1 MSIFQSIILGVLQGI
16 AEFLPIS
23 SSGHLKV
30 AQELLDLSEVP
41 LLFDVMLH
49 LATLAA
55 VILYFR
61 KKIARLFVILFRWIF
76 TSGKWKTE
84 NGKMEVERGKL
95 ELENEVGKA
104 GSGTAFAE
112 TRSNPV
118 SQDLP
123 PSGSLPT
130 PSATMASP
138 FSPTPSPRGIAPKTP
153 EADLLTGTDELGRK
167 TILAVI
173 VATIVTG
180 AIGVVTSKLIPE
192 LPIKVTCVGFLFTAC
207 LLIFSSIW
215 AKKHD
220 SNNLEEA
227 RGISILQALFIGF
240 MQGVGTLPGVS
251 RSGSTI
257 AGAQLAGVNRAAAG
271 EFSFIVSIPAIL
283 GAFALEAKDLGEV
296 GSQIGALPVFC
307 GCLAAFAWG
316 YLSLSILMK
325 LIRKGKLEWFACYLI
340 PLGILGLI
348 FF

>member
-1 MSIFQSIILGVLQGI
+1 MTIFQSIILGVLQGI

-23 SSGHLKV
+23 SSGHLNV
-30 AQELLDLSEVP
+30 AQELFGLSEVP

-76 TSGKWKTE
+76 TSGKQE
-84 NGKMEVERGKL
+84 
-95 ELENEVGKA
+95 GKA
-104 GSGTAFAE
+104 F
-112 TRSNPV
+112 
-118 SQDLP
+118 
-123 PSGSLPT
+123 

-153 EADLLTGTDELGRK
+153 EADLLTGTDELGQK

-283 GAFALEAKDLGEV
+283 GAFVLEAKDLGEV
-296 GSQIGALPVFC
+296 GSQIGVLPVFC

-340 PLGILGLI
+340 PLGVAGLI
-348 FF
+348 LF

>member
-30 AQELLDLSEVP
+30 AQELFGLGEVP

-61 KKIARLFVILFRWIF
+61 KKIARLFVILFRWILRK
-76 TSGKWKTE
+76 G
-84 NGKMEVERGKL
+84 EV
-95 ELENEVGKA
+95 
-104 GSGTAFAE
+104 S
-112 TRSNPV
+112 
-118 SQDLP
+118 
-123 PSGSLPT
+123 

-207 LLIFSSIW
+207 LLILR
-215 AKKHD
+215 AKFEKRKSARKSDVPFD
-220 SNNLEEA
+220 SAQGTLSQSGEVKPK
-227 RGISILQALFIGF
+227 GISILQALFIGF

-283 GAFALEAKDLGEV
+283 GAFVLEAKDLGEV
-296 GSQIGALPVFC
+296 GSQIGVLPVFC

>member
-30 AQELLDLSEVP
+30 AQELFGLSEVP

-61 KKIARLFVILFRWIF
+61 KKIARLFVILFRWVL
-76 TSGKWKTE
+76 SCKKG
-84 NGKMEVERGKL
+84 EV
-95 ELENEVGKA
+95 
-104 GSGTAFAE
+104 S
-112 TRSNPV
+112 
-118 SQDLP
+118 
-123 PSGSLPT
+123 PSLQPASLSSAT
-130 PSATMASP
+130 PSAGDT
-138 FSPTPSPRGIAPKTP
+138 PTTP
-153 EADLLTGTDELGRK
+153 PETDLLTGTDELGRK

-192 LPIKVTCVGFLFTAC
+192 LPIKVTCAGFLFTAC
-207 LLIFSSIW
+207 LLIFS
-215 AKKHD
+215 AKWEKRKTARKSDVPFD
-220 SNNLEEA
+220 SAQGTLSQSGEVKQK
-227 RGISILQALFIGF
+227 GISILQALFIGF

-283 GAFALEAKDLGEV
+283 GAFVLEAKDLGEV
-296 GSQIGALPVFC
+296 GSQIGVLPVFC

-340 PLGILGLI
+340 PLGICGLI

>member
-1 MSIFQSIILGVLQGI
+1 MTIFQSIILGVLQGI

-30 AQELLDLSEVP
+30 AQELFGLSEVP

-61 KKIARLFVILFRWIF
+61 KKIARLFVILFRWIVP
-76 TSGKWKTE
+76 SGKWKVE
-84 NGKMEVERGKL
+84 SGKQEGEVSPSL
-95 ELENEVGKA
+95 Q
-104 GSGTAFAE
+104 TQAFSA
-112 TRSNPV
+112 
-118 SQDLP
+118 
-123 PSGSLPT
+123 T
-130 PSATMASP
+130 PSAGD
-138 FSPTPSPRGIAPKTP
+138 TPATP
-153 EADLLTGTDELGRK
+153 PETDLLTGTDELGRK
-167 TILAVI
+167 TIIAVI

-180 AIGVVTSKLIPE
+180 AIGLVTSKLIPE
-192 LPIKVTCVGFLFTAC
+192 LPLKVTCVGFLFTAC

-283 GAFALEAKDLGEV
+283 GAFVLEAKNLGEV

>member
-30 AQELLDLSEVP
+30 AQELFGLGEVP

-61 KKIARLFVILFRWIF
+61 KKIARLFVILFRWLIPN
-76 TSGKWKTE
+76 KE
-84 NGKMEVERGKL
+84 
-95 ELENEVGKA
+95 GKA
-104 GSGTAFAE
+104 F
-112 TRSNPV
+112 
-118 SQDLP
+118 
-123 PSGSLPT
+123 

-180 AIGVVTSKLIPE
+180 AIGVVMSKLIPE
-192 LPIKVTCVGFLFTAC
+192 LPIKVTCAGFLFTAC
-207 LLIFSSIW
+207 LLIFS
-215 AKKHD
+215 AKFEKRKSARKSDVPFD
-220 SNNLEEA
+220 SAQGTLIQSGEVKPK
-227 RGISILQALFIGF
+227 GISILQALFIGF
-240 MQGVGTLPGVS
+240 MQGVGTLPGIS

-283 GAFALEAKDLGEV
+283 GAFVLEAKDLGEV
-296 GSQIGALPVFC
+296 GSQIGVLPVFC

>member
-30 AQELLDLSEVP
+30 AQELFGLSEVP

-61 KKIARLFVILFRWIF
+61 KKIARLFVILFRWIVPC
-76 TSGKWKTE
+76 KKKE
-84 NGKMEVERGKL
+84 
-95 ELENEVGKA
+95 GKA
-104 GSGTAFAE
+104 GSGTAFTE
-112 TRSNPV
+112 TRSKPV
-118 SQDLP
+118 SQVLP
-123 PSGSLPT
+123 LTGRSL
-130 PSATMASP
+130 S
-138 FSPTPSPRGIAPKTP
+138 PSPQDV
-153 EADLLTGTDELGRK
+153 DLLTGTDELGRK

-192 LPIKVTCVGFLFTAC
+192 MPIKVTCIGFLFTAC
-207 LLIFSSIW
+207 LLIFS
-215 AKKHD
+215 AKWEKRKTVRKSD
-220 SNNLEEA
+220 VPFASAQGTLSQSGEVKPK
-227 RGISILQALFIGF
+227 GISILQALFIGF

-283 GAFALEAKDLGEV
+283 GAFVLEAKDLGEV
-296 GSQIGALPVFC
+296 GSQIGVLPVFC

-340 PLGILGLI
+340 PLGICGLI